1 MENHLL
7 AALPPWERKRLL
19 PDLEPVPLIMRDVL
33 YHPDEPIRYVYFPTS
48 GVVSILTVLAA
59 PASIEVGTVGSEGMA
74 GISVFLGVN
83 RSPNRAVVQAPGE
96 ALRMKARLFK
106 EAVKRENSLHELL
119 HLYTYTLLT
128 QMSCSIACNRFHG
141 VEKRLS
147 RWLLMMHDRLET
159 NEFQLTQDLMSRMIG
174 AQRPHVTTAVRS
186 LQNSGLISNG
196 RGTITVLNRRGLEKT
211 SCDCYRLV
219 KEKFDG
225 LFRR

>member
-7 AALPPWERKRLL
+7 AALPPGERKRLL

-33 YHPDEPIRYVYFPTS
+33 YHPNEPIRYVYFPTR

-59 PASIEVGTVGSEGMA
+59 PASIEVSTVGSEGMA
-74 GISVFLGVN
+74 GIAVFLGVN

-106 EAVKRENSLHELL
+106 AAVKRENSLHELL

-147 RWLLMMHDRLET
+147 RWLLMMHDRVET

-174 AQRPHVTTAVRS
+174 AHRPHVTTAVRS
-186 LQNSGLISNG
+186 LQNAGLISNG

-219 KEKFDG
+219 KDSFDG
-225 LFRR
+225 LFHA